1 MPMNV
6 AATDDWLDPDG
17 TRLPAGEV
25 HGWARGHNQTT
36 CGLSLHR
43 SRLRTFGEVEWA
55 DVQPASG
62 GMADQVQVV
71 CPRCAA
77 GIEGR
82 QSKRRAWTRESPR
95 P

>member
-1 MPMNV
+1 MNV
-6 AATDDWLDPDG
+6 AATDDWLDDEYV
-17 TRLPAGEV
+17 RHPAGEV
-25 HGWARGHNQTT
+25 HGWLRGHNGTV

-43 SRLRTFGEVEWA
+43 SRLRSFADVEWA
-55 DVQPASG
+55 DVQPDSG
-62 GMADQVQVV
+62 GRADAVQAV

-82 QSKRRAWTRESPR
+82 TSKRKRWTREFPR